1 MIQHED
7 DLRDQRLGWLFA
19 LNGFLFAALGFAWS
33 DSDSTPLVIVVA
45 ALGAVV
51 AASSAAAMYASEVA
65 IDRLRDLAGPAATAD
80 SVTAP
85 VVALR
90 SADLQRRG
98 GVGVLVPKLYPWRI
112 IPWCLLIAWVAV
124 VVVRLTM
131 S

>member
-33 DSDSTPLVIVVA
+33 DSDSTPLVVVVA

-65 IDRLRDLAGPAATAD
+65 IDRLRDLADPASAD
-80 SVTAP
+80 AATAP

-90 SADLQRRG
+90 SVDLQRRG
-98 GVGVLVPKLYPWRI
+98 GVGALVPKLYPWRI